1 MWRPL
6 SLATAIPAA
15 TCVWLLTAAAAQA
28 EVRDLEVVAI
38 AGEPFGVGVITLH
51 TGDEPPPQ
59 MEQPREPRRRGI
71 LRRGRIFGRGGV
83 LGPDGVL
90 GEDGPLGPN
99 GPLGGL
105 LGEGGIVVD
114 LGTGDNEETPVI
126 YLDEEHGRV
135 LYPAQARGTGRG
147 VRGLI
152 RGVLS
157 GTDEA
162 PRGTTAYFLF
172 RGDEPFDL
180 KVYQPEKF
188 QTRVHP
194 RRDASLHRD
203 LLALWWASYRSEGR
217 QSLLGSGP
225 EYPREVENF
234 LQLTLA
240 RRLNLP
246 APRQQRL
253 GLESIARLM
262 GEPEIGTAYAPLLG
276 TDSLKAA
283 LQREVLLSDGAG
295 EVADRPLPLL
305 DAAPAVDWTAVPVET
320 LPAANGDPAADDV
333 PAENAP
339 AAAADNVI
347 EEVVIEEMA
356 NYVPE
361 ECFYLRF
368 GNFDNFWWL
377 KTLIDRAEGDLGTLF
392 LTESVRYE
400 ISERMQD
407 RLEIRDVLLAD
418 VLGPLVIADA
428 AIVGNDMFLRE
439 GASIAFLLRAHNT
452 IILGSFIRN
461 HRKTAVKKYP
471 DAVLEDVQ
479 IAGKTVS
486 YLHTPDNRVRS
497 FYAVIGDYHFVTT
510 SRALMERF
518 FEASS
523 GKRSLGQ
530 SDEFRVARRRMPI
543 SRHDTMFAY
552 LSDAFFENLATPHY
566 RIEMVRRLKAQVR
579 LEAAM
584 LARLAARA
592 EGVPHETVEDLIAAG
607 LLPRDFNQTPDGS
620 RISFVDGKP
629 VCSLRGGLG
638 SLIPVTDVQ
647 IDRVTAREEAQYREF
662 AISYR
667 QDWGRMPPLQVGLRR
682 EVEDGGAKDRVRIDL
697 AAMPITRTPPLMQW
711 MQMLTGGG
719 PVEVRVPADGLLP
732 EIVIG
737 AADATPGV
745 PRESRIQFERL
756 EDSPLALLLN
766 PMAERSAERNLRGSL
781 HFLNAMHQQLR
792 VPAKDCLTVANQ
804 VLNGELVSTIGGK
817 FVLDETSDY
826 PVWTHRADGS
836 RAGQH
841 AFRPLNW
848 CRSLDAR
855 WQYDERKLT
864 AQIDTLLELP
874 PAKVK
879 SL

>member
-1 MWRPL
+1 MRRTFL
-6 SLATAIPAA
+6 LASAVVTASCA
-15 TCVWLLTAAAAQA
+15 WLLSAAAARA
-28 EVRDLEVVAI
+28 AVRDLEVVAV

-51 TGDEPPPQ
+51 TGEEPPRT
-59 MEQPREPRRRGI
+59 EQQTEPRRRGI
-71 LRRGRIFGRGGV
+71 LRRGQILGRGGL
-83 LGPDGVL
+83 LGPGGVL

-105 LGEGGIVVD
+105 LGKGSVTVD
-114 LGTGDNEETPVI
+114 LGGGETAAVPVI
-126 YLDEEHGRV
+126 FLNEEHGRV

-152 RGVLS
+152 RGVLN
-157 GTDEA
+157 GADDA
-162 PRGTTAYFLF
+162 PRGNTAYFLF
-172 RGDEPFDL
+172 RGEEPFDL
-180 KVYQPEKF
+180 TVYSPEKF

-194 RRDASLHRD
+194 RRDDNLHRE
-203 LLALWWASYRSEGR
+203 LLAQWWASYRSDGG
-217 QSLLGSGP
+217 QGLLSSGP

-253 GLESIARLM
+253 GLEAITRLL
-262 GEPEIGTAYAPLLG
+262 GQPEIGSAYAPLLG
-276 TDSLKAA
+276 TDSLKAD
-283 LQREVLLSDGAG
+283 LQREILLSQYPG
-295 EVADRPLPLL
+295 EVADRPVPALPTG
-305 DAAPAVDWTAVPVET
+305 PAVDWNAVPVET
-320 LPAANGDPAADDV
+320 LPANGAPPADPG
-333 PAENAP
+333 
-339 AAAADNVI
+339 AAATD
-347 EEVVIEEMA
+347 EVVVEEMA

-392 LTESVRYE
+392 LTESVKYE

-428 AIVGNDMFLRE
+428 AIVGTDMFLRS
-439 GASIAFLLRAHNT
+439 GASIGFVLRAHNST
-452 IILGSFIRN
+452 ILGSFIRN
-461 HRKTAVKKYP
+461 HRRMALKKYP
-471 DAVLEDVQ
+471 DGVLEDVQ

-486 YLHTPDNRVRS
+486 FLHTPDNRVRS
-497 FYAVIGDYHFVTT
+497 FYATVGDYHFVTT

-518 FEASS
+518 FEAAD
-523 GKRSLGQ
+523 GQRSLGQ
-530 SDEFRVARRRMPI
+530 SAEFRMARRRMPVH
-543 SRHDTMFAY
+543 RNDTMFAY
-552 LSDAFFENLATPHY
+552 LSDAFFENLATPRY
-566 RIEMVRRLKAQVR
+566 RIETIRRLKTQVR

-584 LARLAARA
+584 LARLAAKA
-592 EGVPHETVEDLIAAG
+592 EGVPHETVDDLIAAG
-607 LLPRDFNQTPDGS
+607 LLPRDFNQTADGS
-620 RISFVDGKP
+620 LISFVDGKP

-638 SLIPVTDVQ
+638 SLLPAADMPIE
-647 IDRVTAREEAQYREF
+647 RVTAREEAQYREF

-697 AAMPITRTPPLMQW
+697 AAAPITRTPPLMQW

-719 PVEVRVPADGLLP
+719 PVEVRVPADGMLP

-737 AADATPGV
+737 AADGDPTV
-745 PRESRIQFERL
+745 PRESRIHFERV

-766 PMAERSAERNLRGSL
+766 PIAERSAERNLQGTI
-781 HFLNAMHQQLR
+781 HFLNALHQQLK
-792 VPAKDCLTVANQ
+792 VPAADCLTVANQ
-804 VLNGELVSTIGGK
+804 VVDGELVSTIGGQ
-817 FVLDETSDY
+817 FVLDEKHEY

-855 WQYDERKLT
+855 WQYDQRKLT
-864 AQIDTLLELP
+864 AHIDTLLELP
-874 PAKVK
+874 PVKNK